1 MADIGTRACGAGA
14 EFREKLRRL
23 LLRLPRSLH
32 VEPTAVGAEGKALV
46 VGSEG
51 GPEGTDG
58 VACIN

>member
-1 MADIGTRACGAGA
+1 METDNDNLMMG
-14 EFREKLRRL
+14 RRL
-23 LLRLPRSLH
+23 LLMLPRSLH
-32 VEPTAVGAEGKALV
+32 VEPTAVGAEDKALV